1 MVHREHFIN
10 KIRTLKYHYKGRQK
24 RTDLYRKAGG
34 THYISVPLKDLLE
47 EEFVT
52 STLRQTG
59 LNDPEIRD
67 FLRSAK
73 S

>member
-67 FLRSAK
+67 FLRSTK